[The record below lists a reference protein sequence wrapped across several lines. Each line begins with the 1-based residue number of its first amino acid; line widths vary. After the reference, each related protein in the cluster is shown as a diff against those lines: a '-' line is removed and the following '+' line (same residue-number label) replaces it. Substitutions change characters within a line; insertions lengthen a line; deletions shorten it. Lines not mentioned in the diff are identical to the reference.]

1 MAEEKSVLT
10 QSIVYDGE
18 EYSRESLQ
26 DMVNNYQTQHSA
38 RIQELES
45 LKKTHDSI
53 SRELTQ
59 ELAEQKSAWEYL
71 RGMMTLD
78 RHSAMS
84 NFRGLLEKVPIL
96 KDRMPDR
103 PLSELLQEK
112 IQVAENRTREV
123 GHFLDRMESE
133 MESIRQDIVRLNKK
147 MVVAAENEEKAAH
160 YILKLKDLQSQLEGE
175 LAALGETV
183 TAAHRSKKAEIDE
196 VKRLIWEHGARL
208 RLYSNAED
216 RISAIVQMNN
226 HFLEMLTNLHGNM
239 QNLYEAGL
247 EVLDEL
253 RGNLASLATATE
265 ASELTMDM
273 QDSMQSLKDSV
284 NRVAVLASNTSLYLT
299 QNVERL
305 TSQMRIY
312 DEQTEALVQSN
323 LEAEREIQEKRIDD
337 TLALA
342 EKEYGLLQQA
352 REKQ

>member
-38 RIQELES
+38 RIQELEG

-175 LAALGETV
+175 LTDMGETV